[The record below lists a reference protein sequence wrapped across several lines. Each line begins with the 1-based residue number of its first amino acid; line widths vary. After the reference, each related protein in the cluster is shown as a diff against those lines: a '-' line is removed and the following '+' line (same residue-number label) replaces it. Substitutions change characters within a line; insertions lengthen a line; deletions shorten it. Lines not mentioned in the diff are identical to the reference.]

1 MKKLFI
7 VETTN
12 GEYWE
17 CNHGFHLVEAETKAL
32 AIETT
37 KKVITSK
44 TVVDAKSVTEFMR
57 SGSNSIKDGKIKTII
72 GSSTM

>member
-12 GEYWE
+12 GEDWE

-37 KKVITSK
+37 KRVITSD
-44 TVVDAKSVTEFMR
+44 TVVDAKGVTEFMR
-57 SGSNSIKDGKIKTII
+57 SGFNSIKEGKIKTII
-72 GSSTM
+72 GSSSM

>member
-12 GEYWE
+12 GEDWE

-37 KKVITSK
+37 KRVIT
-44 TVVDAKSVTEFMR
+44 TDAIVDVKGVNEFMR
-57 SGSNSIKDGKIKTII
+57 SNYASIKEGKIKTII
-72 GSSTM
+72 GSSSM

>member
-12 GEYWE
+12 GEDWE
-17 CNHGFHLVEAETKAL
+17 TNHGFHLVEAETKAL
-32 AIETT
+32 AIETS
-37 KKVITSK
+37 KKVITSD
-44 TVVDAKSVTEFMR
+44 TVVDAKGVTEFMR
-57 SGSNSIKDGKIKTII
+57 SGSNYIKEGKIKTII

>member
-17 CNHGFHLVEAETKAL
+17 VNHGFHLVEAETKAL

-37 KKVITSK
+37 KRVIT
-44 TVVDAKSVTEFMR
+44 TDTIVNAESVNEFMK
-57 SGSNSIKDGKIKTII
+57 SGFNSIKEGKIKTII